1 MNQFLLSAL
10 CLFIYMS
17 ILFIIALIK
26 KNNAIAD
33 IGYGGG
39 FIVVSLVSLIQNG
52 GHIYATITYLLVLL
66 WGIRLAIRIGIRN
79 HGKPEDFRYA
89 AWRKEWKNFY
99 LRSYLQIFMLQ
110 GLIIYVISAPVLM
123 INLFPKTVNYWVF
136 GLGILVW
143 IVGYLFEVIGDYQ
156 LDEFL
161 KLPKKPSRYMQTGLW
176 SLTRHPNY
184 FGEATMWT
192 GIFIISLG
200 ASMYGV
206 YAVIGPIL
214 ITFLLTK
221 VSGIPMVEKRWKD
234 DAEWKKYAKKTPAF
248 IPRLNSK

>member
-52 GHIYATITYLLVLL
+52 GHIYATIPYLLVLL

-161 KLPKKPSRYMQTGLW
+161 KLPMKPSRYMQSGLW